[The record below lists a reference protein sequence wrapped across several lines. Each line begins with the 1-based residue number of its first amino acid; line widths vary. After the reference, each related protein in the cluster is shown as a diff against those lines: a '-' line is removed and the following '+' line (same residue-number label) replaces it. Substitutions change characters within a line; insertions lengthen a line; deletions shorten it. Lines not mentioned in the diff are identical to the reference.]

1 MALIHVYFGN
11 LVTVE
16 SILPDEDDLVL
27 WTEAEV
33 AASAEPAELLNL
45 EDLRV
50 SRPPFAAVADA
61 PVLLPATPP
70 EAPLPP
76 TRLPGVLPVLRLLLL
91 PQESW

>member
-1 MALIHVYFGN
+1 
-11 LVTVE
+11 
-16 SILPDEDDLVL
+16 VL

-50 SRPPFAAVADA
+50 SRPPAAVADA
-61 PVLLPATPP
+61 PLLPATPP